1 MHFIHSRIVPFDLQP
16 HVCDNISFKI
26 SVSAEEVNRHSPSS
40 QQWKKPP
47 SSSCQWY
54 SEPWR
59 MDAYPAFSALWT
71 SSSYRSFGGNSRP
84 FLRTIIQKMAR
95 ELLGTES
102 LLLLA
107 YQLVQFGSE
116 LELVSMH
123 NNNAN
128 LSWLYSQS
136 WR

>member
-1 MHFIHSRIVPFDLQP
+1 MLKKLTGIHQAPSNGRNHPLLAVSGIQNHGEWMLTLPSQP
-16 HVCDNISFKI
+16 CGLALLTG
-26 SVSAEEVNRHSPSS
+26 VS
-40 QQWKKPP
+40 
-47 SSSCQWY
+47 
-54 SEPWR
+54 
-59 MDAYPAFSALWT
+59 T
-71 SSSYRSFGGNSRP
+71 SP

-128 LSWLYSQS
+128 LSCLYSQS